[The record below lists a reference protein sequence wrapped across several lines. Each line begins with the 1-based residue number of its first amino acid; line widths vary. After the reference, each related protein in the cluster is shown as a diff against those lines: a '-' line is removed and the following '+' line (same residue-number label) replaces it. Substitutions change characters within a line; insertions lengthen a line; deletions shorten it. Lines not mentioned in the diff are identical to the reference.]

1 MVFKKGGDKERYFV
15 FTFNCTNLNYYNC
28 SNPVTL
34 NSLNILTK
42 LSLIRSIFFK
52 MPLLWVV
59 LLMDR
64 EVFPSN

>member
-1 MVFKKGGDKERYFV
+1 MVFKKGGDKERYFM

-28 SNPVTL
+28 SNPMTL

-42 LSLIRSIFFK
+42 LSLFFLK
-52 MPLLWVV
+52 MPLLWVE